1 MTNAHTICFL
11 KSSFSQMDIKTILF
25 FFLSSPHSE
34 DAEIS
39 PDPDIHETGAP
50 SSEAPIPEIPD
61 TENSQQELPPVEE
74 IIVIP
79 LEKEEEEHVSSTV
92 TLLDREE
99 VLDEEKET
107 RDYHEQQQQE
117 SLNYCSLLP
126 SFSSLCS
133 CAASLQEYLHQ
144 QSSALLSK
152 KRKCQT
158 TDRKPMIPPI
168 QTPTWHLPLSPSTS
182 PEPQL
187 HHSELHQ
194 LPENEQASEVEP
206 ESGASPSE
214 TPQVSGSSTES
225 HEESMSEPP
234 VLEPSQTSNLP
245 KPIATDSSSAKPSSI
260 VETPELSSEEPGKDP
275 GPERSHDVLAVEK
288 HIEASSSV
296 SSSISVKPIVSA
308 TMGDSSVASEE
319 KPNVDSQPE
328 VNTPLQSLDKIDPSQ
343 PILPT
348 TSLHLEHHPD
358 PPAVPESSTASIEFP
373 PPASDTVVELEH
385 FGGPSVI
392 TETKVED
399 LTEDIST
406 SPGGNGQL
414 PRPSSD
420 IYAETPNGTEQNGNP
435 VHGSSQKE
443 SVFMRL
449 NNRIKALEMNMS
461 LSGRYLE
468 QLSQR

>member
-1 MTNAHTICFL
+1 M
-11 KSSFSQMDIKTILF
+11 
-25 FFLSSPHSE
+25 P
-34 DAEIS
+34 
-39 PDPDIHETGAP
+39 ETVAT
-50 SSEAPIPEIPD
+50 SSEVPVPEIPD
-61 TENSQQELPPVEE
+61 TDTSKQLLPPVEE
-74 IIVIP
+74 VIVIP
-79 LEKEEEEHVSSTV
+79 LEKEEEEHISSTV

-99 VLDEEKET
+99 MLDEEKET
-107 RDYHEQQQQE
+107 RDHHEKQE

-126 SFSSLCS
+126 SFSSSCS

-158 TDRKPMIPPI
+158 TDRKPVIPPI
-168 QTPTWHLPLSPSTS
+168 PTPTWHLPLSPSAC

-187 HHSELHQ
+187 HYSKEHQ
-194 LPENEQASEVEP
+194 PPENEQASEVEP

-214 TPQVSGSSTES
+214 TPQPPGSTAES
-225 HEESMSEPP
+225 HKESMSEPP

-245 KPIATDSSSAKPSSI
+245 KPSATDSSSAKPTLL
-260 VETPELSSEEPGKDP
+260 VETPQLSSEEPAKEP
-275 GPERSHDVLAVEK
+275 RPEKSQDVLAVEK
-288 HIEASSSV
+288 HIEPSPSV
-296 SSSISVKPIVSA
+296 SSSIYVKPIVSA
-308 TMGDSSVASEE
+308 TVDDSSVASEE
-319 KPNVDSQPE
+319 KPNVDSQLE
-328 VNTPLQSLDKIDPSQ
+328 INTPDQTLVKTDQSQLL
-343 PILPT
+343 LPT
-348 TSLHLEHHPD
+348 TSARLGHHPD
-358 PPAVPESSTASIEFP
+358 PPAVPESSTASIEQT
-373 PPASDTVVELEH
+373 PPAPDTITELEH
-385 FGGPSVI
+385 SDGPAVI
-392 TETKVED
+392 TETKMED

-406 SPGGNGQL
+406 SSGVNGQL

-420 IYAETPNGTEQNGNP
+420 IYAETANGTEQNGNP

>member
-1 MTNAHTICFL
+1 M
-11 KSSFSQMDIKTILF
+11 
-25 FFLSSPHSE
+25 
-34 DAEIS
+34 
-39 PDPDIHETGAP
+39 
-50 SSEAPIPEIPD
+50 PEIPD
-61 TENSQQELPPVEE
+61 TDNSQQELPPVEE
-74 IIVIP
+74 TIVIP
-79 LEKEEEEHVSSTV
+79 LEKEEEEQVSSTI

-99 VLDEEKET
+99 VLDEEEET
-107 RDYHEQQQQE
+107 SDYHQQQQKE

-126 SFSSLCS
+126 SFSSSCS
-133 CAASLQEYLHQ
+133 CTASLQEYLHQ

-158 TDRKPMIPPI
+158 TDRKPMKPPI
-168 QTPTWHLPLSPSTS
+168 QTPTWHLPLSPFTS

-187 HHSELHQ
+187 QHREEHQ
-194 LPENEQASEVEP
+194 PPENEQASEVEP
-206 ESGASPSE
+206 EREASPSE
-214 TPQVSGSSTES
+214 TPKPPGSTTES
-225 HEESMSEPP
+225 HVESMSEPP

-245 KPIATDSSSAKPSSI
+245 KPSATDSFSAKPSSI
-260 VETPELSSEEPGKDP
+260 VETPQLSSEEPVKEP
-275 GPERSHDVLAVEK
+275 RPERSQDVLAVEE
-288 HIEASSSV
+288 HTEASSPV

-308 TMGDSSVASEE
+308 TVGDSSVASEE

-328 VNTPLQSLDKIDPSQ
+328 INIPLQTLENIDSSQ
-343 PILPT
+343 LLLPT
-348 TSLHLEHHPD
+348 TSLHLEHHPESGTT
-358 PPAVPESSTASIEFP
+358 VPESSTTSTELP
-373 PPASDTVVELEH
+373 PPAPDPVVDLEH
-385 FGGPSVI
+385 YDGPSLI
-392 TETKVED
+392 TDTKMED

-406 SPGGNGQL
+406 SSGGNGQL